1 VSSGTLETA
10 ATANFVTHATWASSR
25 TTKARVEA
33 TPKLTVVD
41 AGLDTD
47 TFNIVCAANLSQDE
61 VGPAAQ
67 RVVTRFAGV
76 GRPFSWWVC
85 PGDRP
90 LDLAGRLEAL
100 GLLRAESE
108 LAMSVT
114 LPLETAER
122 SALVPGLSVE
132 RARTVEDLAVFAR
145 INAENW
151 EPPDASV
158 EEFYRRS
165 ATELVAGESPFRFH
179 VARLRGRPVAA
190 VEVTLAG
197 GVAGVYGLSTR
208 SGDRRR
214 GIGSAILR
222 SALEAAEAEGMATAV
237 LQAAP
242 EGVGLYR
249 RLGFVDFGV
258 ITELKPPP
266 VVSDKIY
273 YVK

>member
-1 VSSGTLETA
+1 MSSGTLETA

-258 ITELKPPP
+258 ITELKPPRP
-266 VVSDKIY
+266 
-273 YVK
+273 